1 MFINESY
8 KKYSTTKSFE
18 IIGAHGYNHNR
29 TAYIISLFW
38 QEYQPLDPAKMTWIR
53 EGYGVSGYV
62 TVNQIPYKV
71 CERVTGNAKRE
82 ATCFKEFKNLNKY
95 KYSVNIEVPIPDP
108 WDFNQTVIL
117 TEINNLK
124 GNIDVPTNI
133 LTE

>member
-1 MFINESY
+1 LSLY
-8 KKYSTTKSFE
+8 SFE
-18 IIGAHGYNHNR
+18 LNKE
-29 TAYIISLFW
+29 F
-38 QEYQPLDPAKMTWIR
+38 
-53 EGYGVSGYV
+53 VSGYKDKESPFGFKDAAGNSV
-62 TVNQIPYKV
+62 GEITFLRTYSRKKEDGTKETWSEV

-95 KYSVNIEVPIPDP
+95 RYSVNIEVPIPDP
-108 WDFNQTVIL
+108 WDFNQTIIL